1 MSTRTERVSDL
12 IRNEISRLLLREVRD
27 PRIGF
32 VTITG
37 ATVSPDLKS
46 VRVHVSVLAEPS
58 ARPASIRALNSA
70 AGYFRRELFRN
81 LGLRYAPTVAFV
93 LDESLD
99 RGDRIERVLRTIRG
113 EDAPAASGD
122 EEE

>member
-1 MSTRTERVSDL
+1 VSTRTERVSDL
-12 IRNEISRLLLREVRD
+12 IKDELSRLLLREVRD

-37 ATVSPDLKS
+37 VTVSPDLKS
-46 VRVHVSVLAEPS
+46 VRVYVSVLADPP
-58 ARPASIRALNSA
+58 ARQASIKALNSA
-70 AGYFRRELFRN
+70 AGFFRRTLFRN
-81 LGLRYAPTVAFV
+81 LGLRYAPDIAFV

-99 RGDRIERVLRTIRG
+99 RGERIERVLRQIHG
-113 EDAPAASGD
+113 EGGAAD